1 MKPRQLLV
9 LDEGHL
15 FEKEIVEYAS
25 LSISNKRW
33 KRYIPDLNVNDL
45 HLDCDEI
52 KEWLPLLIDIE
63 TKLLLALGFTLEIE
77 EFARDIGLLDIYL
90 KIEYIFL
97 GDESESE
104 KSITNSAITGII
116 RDVTPKPKINK
127 NEKRPKL

>member
-90 KIEYIFL
+90 KIE
-97 GDESESE
+97 
-104 KSITNSAITGII
+104 
-116 RDVTPKPKINK
+116 
-127 NEKRPKL
+127 